1 MQSGTSRPAAARRV
15 SMFAHGGRLGAL
27 LFSLAAAACANI
39 GQIGNLTEDQHI
51 TVAFESVDGPPT
63 AVVHKF
69 VRTLKDEAQARQIA
83 VVAPDKADYRLR
95 GYLAAQAEGEA
106 TSIAWAWDV
115 YGAGQRRTFRLTGE
129 DKYGPAGPQTWAT
142 ADDEALRRI
151 AQSAVQQLA
160 LFIATARP
168 SSPATA
174 EPPAPQRRSSTFAWL
189 DDWTPEA
196 SGIFRIFRRGPQPSI
211 AADAG
216 LVCHPPA
223 GSRCRRAGRHR
234 TARPPPPHLRS
245 RPAIEPPAF
254 GRRAEIPG

>member
-1 MQSGTSRPAAARRV
+1 
-15 SMFAHGGRLGAL
+15 
-27 LFSLAAAACANI
+27 
-39 GQIGNLTEDQHI
+39 
-51 TVAFESVDGPPT
+51 VDGPPT

-216 LVCHPPA
+216 LDLPPS
-223 GSRCRRAGRHR
+223 GGI
-234 TARPPPPHLRS
+234 PLPKG
-245 RPAIEPPAF
+245 RPAPDGAPSAAAF
-254 GRRAEIPG
+254 AFAPGD

>member
-1 MQSGTSRPAAARRV
+1 MQSGTGRPAAARRV
-15 SMFAHGGRLGAL
+15 SMFDHGGRLGAL

-129 DKYGPAGPQTWAT
+129 DKYGPAGPQAWAT

-216 LVCHPPA
+216 LDLPPS
-223 GSRCRRAGRHR
+223 GGV
-234 TARPPPPHLRS
+234 PLPKG
-245 RPAIEPPAF
+245 RPAPDGAPSAPAF
-254 GRRAEIPG
+254 AFAPGD